1 MLNVDYSNNITLT
14 RGDSLALKVQL
25 IKDDAEY
32 TPTEN
37 DTIRFAVSKSYEGMP
52 DYELLIEKAISPVT
66 LELTLDSTET
76 AALFYGRYNYDI
88 ELTVAGTGAVY
99 TFISAYL
106 TITGECE

>member
-14 RGDSLALKVQL
+14 RGDSLALKVSL

-32 TPTEN
+32 TPSEN

-52 DYELLIEKAISPVT
+52 DYELMLEKSISPT
-66 LELTLDSTET
+66 TLDLAVTAQET
-76 AALFYGRYNYDI
+76 AALFYGCYNYDI